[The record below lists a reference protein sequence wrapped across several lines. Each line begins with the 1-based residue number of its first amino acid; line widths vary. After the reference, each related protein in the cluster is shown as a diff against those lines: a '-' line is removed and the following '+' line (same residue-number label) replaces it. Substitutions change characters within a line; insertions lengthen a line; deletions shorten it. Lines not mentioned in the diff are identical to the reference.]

1 MDTPDLERLMLSL
14 LIPGLI
20 VMMAFI
26 VWDISR
32 RSNAGR
38 FGTLILFTTLGLGVV
53 GFIIKEL
60 VALSLKG

>member
-1 MDTPDLERLMLSL
+1 MDTPDLERLMLTL

-20 VMMAFI
+20 IAMAFI
-26 VWDISR
+26 VWDMSR

-38 FGTLILFTTLGLGVV
+38 FGTWILFATLGLGVV
-53 GFIIKEL
+53 GFVIKEL